1 MTEHPGEQVRPGFDP
16 DVEPGFAPEPSERP
30 EPDYDTEPE
39 PEDTEQTFAASL
51 ESAREEAERLAEAEF
66 QAELEAEEAERRA
79 EAELMA
85 ELEAEEA
92 AKSQPAPPPAYSPRP
107 TPPAV
112 EGFQQVSADGTPVAV
127 PARPPVPRPAPPA
140 VEGFQQVSA
149 DGTPVQARPTP
160 PAVPGFQQV
169 SADGTPVAESAQPQ
183 APRSFAPRP
192 APPSVAG
199 FQQTRADGSPMP
211 APEREAAGQ
220 SAYEEARAASAGE
233 DSSAHGGSSGGSGS
247 YDSEADDDGVH
258 PLVEETMARLDGL
271 RELPVGEHAEVY
283 AELHERLQA
292 ALVEADAEPG
302 DRG

>member
-1 MTEHPGEQVRPGFDP
+1 MPPAFDP

-30 EPDYDTEPE
+30 VPDYDTEPE

-112 EGFQQVSADGTPVAV
+112 EGFQQVSADGTPVAE

-149 DGTPVQARPTP
+149 DGTPVQPRPTP

-169 SADGTPVAESAQPQ
+169 SADGTPLARPAQP
-183 APRSFAPRP
+183 PAPRP
-192 APPSVAG
+192 APPAVPG
-199 FQQTRADGSPMP
+199 FQQVAADGSPVSAQER
-211 APEREAAGQ
+211 APVEHT
-220 SAYEEARAASAGE
+220 AYEEARGDVSPAPVE
-233 DSSAHGGSSGGSGS
+233 RS
-247 YDSEADDDGVH
+247 YEANDDGVH
-258 PLVEETMARLDGL
+258 PLVEETMARLDDL
-271 RELPVGEHAEVY
+271 RELPVSEHAEVF